1 MLTPLR
7 ELGHLSRRFA
17 SPEPLERRHALRQP
31 LPLLLSRA
39 GPLVGLLERSSV
51 SSCSCSS
58 RLLSLRSSGLL

>member
-7 ELGHLSRRFA
+7 ELGHLSRHLA

-31 LPLLLSRA
+31 LLLLLGRA
-39 GPLVGLLERSSV
+39 GPLVGLLERGSV
-51 SSCSCSS
+51 SGCSLLS